1 MFAFLQLLFWIN
13 WPLLA
18 AACFGA
24 WRWGGRPERSGALL
38 VLTTFVAVVLVGL
51 IHGKELVQGLYLALD
66 GLMALGL
73 LLLALRHAT
82 RWLGI
87 AVLLQGVQFSLHA
100 YYLVGARRY
109 DNVYILVNNL
119 VSTGVLICILVGTF
133 LAWRRRDRPAK

>member
-24 WRWGGRPERSGALL
+24 WRWGGRAERSGALL
-38 VLTTFVAVVLVGL
+38 VLTTFVTVVLVGL

-73 LLLALRHAT
+73 LMLALRHAT

-109 DNVYILVNNL
+109 DNIYILVNNL

-133 LAWRRRDRPAK
+133 LAWRRRDRSAK